1 MSTFVHDDQL
11 SPAPDR
17 HGESPYPIDS
27 TGLTV
32 PYGDEHDDGMGNPYP
47 INSSGD
53 VHPAADDHCNEQFQL
68 HRGQAKPGSFK
79 DQQTPQPKQPPVY

>member
-1 MSTFVHDDQL
+1 MAFVHDDQL

-17 HGESPYPIDS
+17 HGEFVYPIDS

-32 PYGDEHDDGMGNPYP
+32 PYGDQHGTNAYP

-53 VHPAADDHCNEQFQL
+53 VHPAPDNHTNDQFQL
-68 HRGQAKPGSFK
+68 HKGQAKPGSFK
-79 DQQTPQPKQPPVY
+79 DQQTPRPKQPPVL